1 MNNSKIVQTEPIYRL
16 AKQNKINEDEGI
28 WKGIRNANGQISLEL
43 FVKNRKDNFL
53 IKLYFRIDGIKPFIL
68 DKKIISSIERLFIRN
83 EILVRYFD
91 CRNNTIVIKPTF
103 SDIDSAVIWMVNRDL
118 RRGLPSLTQNVKDW
132 INVLHTVRK

>member
-1 MNNSKIVQTEPIYRL
+1 
-16 AKQNKINEDEGI
+16 
-28 WKGIRNANGQISLEL
+28 L
-43 FVKNRKDNFL
+43 FVKNRKEIFF
-53 IKLYFRIDGIKPFIL
+53 IKLYFRIDGIKPFVL

-83 EILVRYFD
+83 EILVGYFD